1 MPSWQARAVS
11 RYLRV
16 TRKRRY
22 RTPEDGERSV
32 AHALPE
38 APPVRSLAGRVS
50 SERMAGATVH
60 RVTPAGGVPDGG
72 AREGGAPEGG
82 ASTGAGPL
90 IYWHGG
96 AFVNGIARQ
105 HWQLIDHLTRA
116 TRREVLVP
124 QYGLAPTHDLGDAL
138 SLLDAVLEAVPDE
151 LPVHVLGDSAGGN
164 LALLQAQRHPG
175 RVAGL
180 TLIAPWLDLSMSN
193 PEVEALEPHDPWLT
207 RAGLRPA
214 AAAWAAGRD
223 LQDPQVS
230 PLFGDLASLPAT
242 LVVAGDRDI
251 CLPDCELLAARAP
264 SAVTLRV
271 GVGLPHVYP
280 LLPIPEARPARAEI
294 VAHIEDTL
302 SW

>member
-22 RTPEDGERSV
+22 RTPEDGERSL

-50 SERMAGATVH
+50 AERMAGATVH
-60 RVTPAGGVPDGG
+60 RVAPAGGAPDGG
-72 AREGGAPEGG
+72 
-82 ASTGAGPL
+82 GPL

-96 AFVNGIARQ
+96 AFVNGVARQ

-116 TRREVLVP
+116 TRRDVLVP

-138 SLLDAVLEAVPDE
+138 PLLAAVLEAVPDD
-151 LPVHVLGDSAGGN
+151 LPVHVLGDSAGGT
-164 LALLQAQRHPG
+164 LALLQTQRHPG

-193 PEVEALEPHDPWLT
+193 PAVDALEPHDPWLT

-214 AAAWAAGRD
+214 ARAWAGGRD
-223 LQDPQVS
+223 LRHLDVS
-230 PLFGDLASLPAT
+230 PLFGDLERLPPT
-242 LVVAGDRDI
+242 LVLVGNRDI

-264 SAVTLRV
+264 AAVTLRV

-294 VAHIEDTL
+294 VQHTEDTL